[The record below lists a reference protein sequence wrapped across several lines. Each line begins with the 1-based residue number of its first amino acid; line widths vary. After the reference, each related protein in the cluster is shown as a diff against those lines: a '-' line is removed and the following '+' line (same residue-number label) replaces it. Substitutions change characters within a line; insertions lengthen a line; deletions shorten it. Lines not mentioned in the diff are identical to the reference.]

1 MISSPEHHTTTNF
14 TYPQHRPHIIYVVYN
29 YLHIIM
35 LIIVN
40 FIILCYNLNV
50 IIKMGGVFMSHTVI
64 YTFLLLY
71 SISSL
76 GVYVHEL
83 GHCFALWLSK
93 HILKSGQ
100 KLNIKVIIC
109 GLYGRTLSDF
119 YYNFN
124 DLSETDKVKI
134 RLVRLNAFMGV
145 LFEFIFYVLIAI
157 YLLRT
162 YPINTLMTK
171 SAILMIT
178 LLFAFLVYTICFGSD
193 SKYLFNPTSFNYN
206 EIVSKNS
213 ITNIAKLFALII
225 VSIIFGLITLKFSDQ
240 INFTWTL
247 VGSIFI
253 VAIYMIIRGWADLIK
268 N

>member
-1 MISSPEHHTTTNF
+1 
-14 TYPQHRPHIIYVVYN
+14 
-29 YLHIIM
+29 
-35 LIIVN
+35 
-40 FIILCYNLNV
+40 
-50 IIKMGGVFMSHTVI
+50 MSHTVI

-162 YPINTLMTK
+162 YPINSFIMK
-171 SAILMIT
+171 SIIL
-178 LLFAFLVYTICFGSD
+178 LGVFLIANFICTFLSD
-193 SKYLFNPTSFNYN
+193 SDGKYLRKPTAFKYSSTT
-206 EIVSKNS
+206 SKNS
-213 ITNIAKLFALII
+213 IMYVIALFLMIIILII
-225 VSIIFGLITLKFSDQ
+225 GSWILSCIIDPDIRM
-240 INFTWTL
+240 I
-247 VGSIFI
+247 VFI
-253 VAIYMIIRGWADLIK
+253 CYVMIILIALLLQHLCPK
-268 N
+268 TQC